1 MEKER
6 TRHHDAPWGLET
18 LMSASVQ
25 TPTWDDYVAACRR
38 IAERAIRRH
47 AASREGKVVEPL
59 GDVDL
64 ATEAADR
71 KIIARFREG
80 RLTGFLDESA
90 RRSP

>member
-1 MEKER
+1 M
-6 TRHHDAPWGLET
+6 AGNLET
-18 LMSASVQ
+18 PS
-25 TPTWDDYVAACRR
+25 WDDYVAACRR
-38 IAERAIRRH
+38 IADRAIRRH

-71 KIIARFREG
+71 KIIVRFREG

-90 RRSP
+90 RRPSAGG